1 MSGAGQ
7 GHTQSANLVRDVL
20 DEYGAMTRQALRA
33 YLRPVAPRFELYELA
48 AEYPERGGRSLR
60 ASLCIA
66 AARAFGART
75 DDALNSAVALELLH
89 NAFLVHDDVE
99 DGSEERP
106 GRPTLHVLQGV
117 PIAVNVGD
125 ALSIMS
131 LRPLMENWAR
141 LGGRLALRILQEAE
155 RMTRESVEG
164 QAMEL
169 AWRRDNTVDLRPED
183 YLTMILKK
191 TCWYTTI
198 YPCRLGALIGTR
210 DDVGL
215 ERYLPFGFF
224 LGAAFQVQD
233 DLLNLTGDPVRY
245 GKELLGD
252 LREGKR
258 TLMLIHLLREASTK
272 DRTVLRRILGLSRG
286 RRTTR
291 DVEWIRQRMLDH
303 GCIEHARQIAH
314 GLAGAA
320 RHEFEVAFGGL
331 PDSRDKAF
339 LAALPAWVIE
349 RA

>member
-1 MSGAGQ
+1 MHPAAAP
-7 GHTQSANLVRDVL
+7 HLVRDVL
-20 DEYGAMTRQALRA
+20 EEYGARTRQALRA
-33 YLRPVAPRFELYELA
+33 YLRPAAPREELYELA

-66 AARAFGART
+66 AARAFGADT
-75 DDALNSAVALELLH
+75 EDALNSAVALELLH

-99 DGSEERP
+99 DGSEERR

-117 PIAVNVGD
+117 PIAINVGD

-131 LRPLMENWAR
+131 LRPLIENWTR
-141 LGGRLALRILQEAE
+141 LGARLALRILEEAE

-169 AWRRDNTVDLRPED
+169 AWRRDNTIDLRPED

-210 DDVGL
+210 DDTGL
-215 ERYLPFGFF
+215 ERSLRFGFF
-224 LGAAFQVQD
+224 LGAAFQIQD
-233 DLLNLTGDPVRY
+233 DLLNLVGDPVRY

-252 LREGKR
+252 LWEGKR
-258 TLMLIHLLREASTK
+258 TLMLIRLFREASAK
-272 DRTVLRRILGLSRG
+272 DRIELRRILGLSR
-286 RRTTR
+286 RQRSPAH
-291 DVEWIRQRMLDH
+291 VAWIRARMDQH
-303 GCIEHARQIAH
+303 GCIQHARQIAH

-320 RHEFEVAFGGL
+320 QHEFSVAFAAL
-331 PDSRDKAF
+331 PESRDKAF